1 MITRESKKAEKFFYN
16 RMLNS
21 LLAPNRPT
29 IPIDQGVVY
38 RNKITEVGEIFKNL
52 YNIIVNQDMSK
63 DLKRDGFVTGMN
75 KLRNYYL
82 TEIANDLMVK
92 SEFLSMLQQFE
103 DSIKTLPDYNI
114 VKDISDLSSN
124 TNLERNKLEFKSKQ
138 ELANAM
144 QNNLLKNISNTLEKQ
159 NNNII
164 RFNDSDFHS
173 FDSETSSSKTS
184 SQSSNKS
191 QKPKKES
198 EYVRE
203 QSDYFDDL
211 DTVPHKKEEN
221 VKRESNYLD
230 YNDNDEVERKR
241 ESAIWGDDD
250 DEDYYD
256 DYYDEAYV
264 PPKIEPKKETKKEEV
279 KKEEAKKEE
288 VKEEEKKETINK
300 NEEPKKEPEEENNN
314 NNNARVKEEEEEKEE
329 KEKYIT
335 LESASFRNN
344 GPIKAPSVEFSLK
357 YIEEILSKKNQEYIE
372 KISSMVSQGYNPLKI
387 ETEKKKYAKIIQDY
401 NSLRTNTAKTEY
413 AKIIKK
419 HLDNKDYKT
428 LKDDYHVSVKT
439 LEVPSGTGMSKADKE
454 DVKVKV
460 NQTLAL
466 LRSKLAAETDE
477 NEKQR
482 YMYAPQ

>member
-29 IPIDQGVVY
+29 IPVDQGVVY

-159 NNNII
+159 NNNNII

-250 DEDYYD
+250 DEDYYN
-256 DYYDEAYV
+256 DYYHEAYV

-300 NEEPKKEPEEENNN
+300 NEEPKK
-314 NNNARVKEEEEEKEE
+314 R
-329 KEKYIT
+329 T
-335 LESASFRNN
+335 
-344 GPIKAPSVEFSLK
+344 
-357 YIEEILSKKNQEYIE
+357 SKRRK
-372 KISSMVSQGYNPLKI
+372 
-387 ETEKKKYAKIIQDY
+387 
-401 NSLRTNTAKTEY
+401 
-413 AKIIKK
+413 
-419 HLDNKDYKT
+419 
-428 LKDDYHVSVKT
+428 
-439 LEVPSGTGMSKADKE
+439 
-454 DVKVKV
+454 
-460 NQTLAL
+460 
-466 LRSKLAAETDE
+466 
-477 NEKQR
+477 
-482 YMYAPQ
+482 

>member
-29 IPIDQGVVY
+29 IPVDQGVVY
-38 RNKITEVGEIFKNL
+38 RNKITEVGEKFKNL

-288 VKEEEKKETINK
+288 VKEE
-300 NEEPKKEPEEENNN
+300 
-314 NNNARVKEEEEEKEE
+314 VKEEEK
-329 KEKYIT
+329 K
-335 LESASFRNN
+335 RNN
-344 GPIKAPSVEFSLK
+344 K
-357 YIEEILSKKNQEYIE
+357 
-372 KISSMVSQGYNPLKI
+372 
-387 ETEKKKYAKIIQDY
+387 
-401 NSLRTNTAKTEY
+401 
-413 AKIIKK
+413 
-419 HLDNKDYKT
+419 
-428 LKDDYHVSVKT
+428 
-439 LEVPSGTGMSKADKE
+439 
-454 DVKVKV
+454 
-460 NQTLAL
+460 
-466 LRSKLAAETDE
+466 
-477 NEKQR
+477 
-482 YMYAPQ
+482 